1 MKPRVDIKLDLL
13 QKRQKINKNQ
23 KKKKN
28 ESKTYM
34 GQSRI
39 WALEGSIFSR
49 FDISKR
55 WMDRV
60 SHVTA
65 KSQKKEKTLGL
76 EGERKLW

>member
-39 WALEGSIFSR
+39 WALEGSILR
-49 FDISKR
+49 
-55 WMDRV
+55 
-60 SHVTA
+60 
-65 KSQKKEKTLGL
+65 
-76 EGERKLW
+76 

>member
-1 MKPRVDIKLDLL
+1 MKPQVDIKLDLL

-23 KKKKN
+23 KKKN

-39 WALEGSIFSR
+39 WVLEGSNLRWRAFLVV

-65 KSQKKEKTLGL
+65 KS
-76 EGERKLW
+76 

>member
-13 QKRQKINKNQ
+13 QKGQKINKNQ

-39 WALEGSIFSR
+39 
-49 FDISKR
+49 
-55 WMDRV
+55 
-60 SHVTA
+60 
-65 KSQKKEKTLGL
+65 
-76 EGERKLW
+76 